1 METPLHGQLEPLSF
15 LLGTW
20 RGRGRGLY
28 PTIEDFT
35 YEEESTFTHTGRPFL
50 VYSQRTW
57 HPESGQPMHSETGF
71 LRSIGDQRIEIV
83 LSHAFG
89 IAEVGEGTVWET
101 QVETRTTAVFGTSTA
116 KEVGAIT
123 RSLELRDDTL
133 HYTIGMQFGEHLL
146 QDHLFA
152 QLTKTG

>member
-1 METPLHGQLEPLSF
+1 MEAPLHQQLEPVAF

-28 PTIEDFT
+28 PTIDDFT

-57 HPESGQPMHSETGF
+57 NPDNGQPMHSESGF
-71 LRSIGDQRIEIV
+71 IRALGDQRIETVI
-83 LSHAFG
+83 SHAFG
-89 IAEVGEGTVWET
+89 IAEIGEGTVWEE
-101 QVETRTTAVFGTSTA
+101 QLETRTTSVFGSSTA
-116 KEVGAIT
+116 KHVGAVT
-123 RSLELRDDTL
+123 RSLDLRDGTL
-133 HYTIGMQFGEHLL
+133 HYTIGMQFGEHPL

-152 QLTKTG
+152 ELKRAG